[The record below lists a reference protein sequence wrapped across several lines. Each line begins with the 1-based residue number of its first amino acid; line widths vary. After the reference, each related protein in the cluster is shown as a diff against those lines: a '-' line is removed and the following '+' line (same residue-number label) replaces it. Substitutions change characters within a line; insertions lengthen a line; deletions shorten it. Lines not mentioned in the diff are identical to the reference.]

1 MRQDPCRRFLRITLA
16 LALAVAGPVHAQ
28 AGIVP
33 ALAPALDPDTPGAD
47 EACGIVG
54 AGTAATPESMDIY
67 PGHIMQINGERPRL
81 VREGYRLQPGKHLL
95 VVAEAIPRAHLGTA
109 QQAQIDKMRRRKDFT
124 GYFKPLLVDV
134 RADTLQRVGVRL
146 RRDHLDTGSIRDNAY
161 WEPVVWEEV
170 PRECR

>member
-1 MRQDPCRRFLRITLA
+1 MRRSDSRPLLRMLPAIA
-16 LALAVAGPVHAQ
+16 LAMAMHAH

-33 ALAPALDPDTPGAD
+33 AVAPALDPDTPGA
-47 EACGIVG
+47 ESACGLVG

-81 VREGYRLQPGKHLL
+81 SRDAYRLQPGKHVL
-95 VVAEAIPRAHLGTA
+95 VVAEAIPPAHLGTA
-109 QQAQIDKMRRRKDFT
+109 QLAQIDRMRRRKDFT
-124 GYFKPLLVDV
+124 GYFKPLVVDV

-146 RRDHLDTGSIRDNAY
+146 HRDRLDTDSIRDNAY
-161 WEPVVWEEV
+161 WEPVIWEEV

>member
-1 MRQDPCRRFLRITLA
+1 
-16 LALAVAGPVHAQ
+16 
-28 AGIVP
+28 
-33 ALAPALDPDTPGAD
+33 
-47 EACGIVG
+47 
-54 AGTAATPESMDIY
+54 MDIY

-146 RRDHLDTGSIRDNAY
+146 RRDHLDTGSLRDNAY